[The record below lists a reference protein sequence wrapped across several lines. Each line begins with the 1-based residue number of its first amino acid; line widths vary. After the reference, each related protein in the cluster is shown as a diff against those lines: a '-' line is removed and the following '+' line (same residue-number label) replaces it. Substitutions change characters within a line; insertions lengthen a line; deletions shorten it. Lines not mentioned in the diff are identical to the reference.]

1 MSELS
6 EPPWWL
12 GYIITILALFKVKIK
27 RCYTEMKTWEKEKLK
42 EFWIHT
48 TGTIIGI
55 SAVVL
60 VSVIYY
66 HIPVDFTAVF
76 LGLFYNFE
84 YSYVAATLNSVVIGL
99 GVFGSWAIYSE
110 TRCCIRV
117 IKTGDCV

>member
-1 MSELS
+1 MSDPNN
-6 EPPWWL
+6 PPYWL
-12 GYIITILALFKVKIK
+12 IFISILLAFKGEIK
-27 RCYTEMKTWEKEKLK
+27 SCYTEMKTWKKEKLK
-42 EFWIHT
+42 EFWRHVI
-48 TGTIIGI
+48 GTIVGI
-55 SAVVL
+55 SAIVL

-99 GVFGSWAIYSE
+99 GVVGSWVICSE